1 LRFPGIALWIPHG
14 EGTIGHGIHHQAG
27 IHGAASRTDPRFLF
41 EIEASV
47 VGLGLIRIVFTI
59 HPEADFS
66 RLSAVNR
73 HAESPH
79 CRHEKVLTPRGRFSL
94 CFDHGLG
101 HCLGL
106 FNSPKLFAMR
116 H

>member
-1 LRFPGIALWIPHG
+1 MSRGAIA
-14 EGTIGHGIHHQAG
+14 TIRERIIATLEQ
-27 IHGAASRTDPRFLF
+27 PMQ
-41 EIEASV
+41 EALALARQQPV
-47 VGLGLIRIVFTI
+47 AYVDETG
-59 HPEADFS
+59 
-66 RLSAVNR
+66 VNR
-73 HAESPH
+73 HAKSPH